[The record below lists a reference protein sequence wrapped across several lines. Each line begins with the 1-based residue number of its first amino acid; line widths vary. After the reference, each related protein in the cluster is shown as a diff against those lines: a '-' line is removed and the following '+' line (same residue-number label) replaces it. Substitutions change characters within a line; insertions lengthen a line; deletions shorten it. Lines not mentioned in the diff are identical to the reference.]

1 MLARTLFAILFLLA
15 APAAAAAADDA
26 TLTIRG
32 AGFGHGVGMSQY
44 GALGFAQQG
53 TGYRDILAHYYSGT
67 AIGSDGA
74 GKTVRV
80 LLQTTR
86 GAAAFSNATQ
96 AGGRKLDPR
105 STYFA
110 RPRAGTSVDLVSAK
124 GRRLA
129 TVSAPL
135 RVTSTGPVAVRAKG
149 SYRGAL
155 ELRPAGSGLNVVN
168 AVSMEDYVQGV
179 VPVESPASWPAEA
192 LKAQAV
198 AARSY
203 ALTTSKGGAGFD
215 QYDDTRSQVY
225 GGVRVEATSTNAA
238 VGATR
243 GEVVTYQGRPVTTF
257 FFSTS
262 GGRTEDVENTSL
274 GTRPLPW
281 LKSVSDPYDGVS
293 PKHRWGP
300 VRMSLSAAGKK
311 LGGLV
316 KGTFRGIEV
325 VQRGTSPRVVAADVV
340 GTQGRTRTTG
350 AVLRARLGLLDTWA
364 FFTSVSTREET
375 PPEAKPEP
383 ADDTGGATAS
393 TTAGGAL
400 RGTILPARRGT
411 VTLEQQTRH
420 GWREVGTAKVHRDGS
435 YRFGL
440 CAKGTYRVR
449 AGSAA
454 GPVVRV

>member
-1 MLARTLFAILFLLA
+1 MLVRTLFAILFLLA
-15 APAAAAAADDA
+15 APAVAAAADDA

-44 GALGFAQQG
+44 GALGYAQQG
-53 TGYRDILAHYYSGT
+53 TGYREILGHYYSGT

-80 LLQTTR
+80 LLQSTR
-86 GAAAFSNATQ
+86 GAAAFSNATK

-110 RPRAGTSVDLVSAK
+110 RPRAGTSVDLVSSK

-129 TVSAPL
+129 TVPAPL
-135 RVTSTGPVAVRAKG
+135 RVTSTGPIAVRAKG

-155 ELRPAGSGLNVVN
+155 ELRPAGAGVNVIN
-168 AVSMEDYVQGV
+168 AVAMEDYLQGV
-179 VPVESPASWPAEA
+179 VPAESPAAWPAEA

-198 AARSY
+198 AARTY

-225 GGVRVEATSTNAA
+225 AGVKAEYTSTNAA
-238 VGATR
+238 VRATR

-262 GGRTEDVENTSL
+262 GGRTENVENTPL
-274 GTRPLPW
+274 GTHPLPW

-300 VRMSLSAAGKK
+300 VRMSLAAAGKK

-316 KGTFRGIEV
+316 QGSFRGIEV
-325 VQRGTSPRVVAADVV
+325 VSRGASPRVMAADVV
-340 GTQGRTRTTG
+340 GTKGRTRTTG
-350 AVLRARLGLLDTWA
+350 AVLRARLGLMDTWA
-364 FFTSVSTREET
+364 FFTTVSTHEET
-375 PPEAKPEP
+375 PDP
-383 ADDTGGATAS
+383 ADETGGATAS
-393 TTAGGAL
+393 ATAAGAL
-400 RGTILPARRGT
+400 RGTILPARRGE

-420 GWREVGTAKVHRDGS
+420 GWREVGTAQLRRDGS

-440 CAKGTYRVR
+440 CAKGIYRVR

-454 GPVVRV
+454 GPVVHV